1 MKLYFVRHGETT
13 DASQKISQ
21 TQSSSLSTQG
31 RKQAKLLASRLVD
44 VKIDVIYS
52 SPMTRA
58 QETTEI
64 INKKLKLP
72 VEFMDNDKELKRA
85 TALEGLSRDSEI
97 HKKVRELALE
107 NRHNPDWKYEDSE
120 SVREIWDRS
129 GKAIDHLIKEHLND
143 TVLVVSHGN
152 FIRAFLARVLF
163 GDEINIGVYHMF
175 RKKFYS
181 FNTSISL
188 LEYTPE
194 KGWMLVFWND
204 VAHIES
210 FEKGDSE

>member
-72 VEFMDNDKELKRA
+72 VEFMDNVKELKRA